1 MIQQTAALFLDAYRE
16 LNARK
21 LFWITM
27 ILSGLVVLIFG
38 LLGIDERGISFAG
51 FRFDFIGVTSNELPI
66 DVFYLGLFSS
76 IGIGIWL
83 TWVATILALIST
95 SSIFPDLITGGS
107 IETMLSKPIGR
118 TRLFLTKFA
127 TGLLFVALQVGVFA
141 TLSFLVIGLRGGVW
155 EPGIFLAVPI
165 VVVFFS
171 YLFSVN
177 ALLGLLTRS
186 TIAALLVTG
195 VFWFALFIVN
205 AGDAMLIQFREQSRY
220 VYERRADRVANAESF
235 ARDAAMQRREREGLP
250 VEGYEP
256 TEEELVAAN
265 PALSLVRLRVTES
278 QDDLEQ
284 LQTWSKLV
292 FSIKTVLPKTGE
304 TAGLLERNLIDLDA
318 INIDESDPDLPEADT
333 GDVPID
339 QDEVSRRVQQVYRDR
354 SVGWVLGT
362 SLAFEAVVLAIG
374 CGIFARR
381 DF

>member
-1 MIQQTAALFLDAYRE
+1 VIQQTAALFLDAYRE